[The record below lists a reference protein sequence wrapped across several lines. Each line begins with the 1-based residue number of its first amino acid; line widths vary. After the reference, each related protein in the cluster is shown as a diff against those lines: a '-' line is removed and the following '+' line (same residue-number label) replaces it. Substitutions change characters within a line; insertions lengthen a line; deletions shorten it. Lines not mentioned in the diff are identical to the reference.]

1 MSSSESS
8 PATGFSR
15 ALTAYMWT
23 VVLLAAPTVGWALY
37 SALPSYQG
45 RMSGSLFGIEFVIVA
60 VVIAGELRP
69 IPVSRGLESGDE
81 ITISTAFGFALLLI
95 APLFTVIAA
104 QSVGLI
110 IDCILH
116 KSLRKKLLF
125 NIAQYAL
132 AYFAARA
139 VYCAIARLPF
149 TPPPTIG
156 PPSIWAGLIAG
167 LAFLLVNN
175 FLVAVAVAVS
185 LHVRMHLARVLVGDL
200 TWQIT
205 TSAPL
210 IGLGPL
216 AVVATQWTP
225 FALGLL
231 LMPVAALYHTGTM
244 AMRHEQDAL
253 RDGLTG
259 LGNRTMLATTTTRAL
274 AEVVGQTAMLLLDL
288 DHFKDIN
295 DTLGHAVGDQML
307 IAVSQRLRTEAGP
320 DHFIARLGGDEFVVL
335 ARGVDNQ
342 ADAVSLAER
351 LCSAVRRPV
360 VLEGVTLTVGC
371 SVGIAFGP
379 EQAGTV
385 SELLR
390 CADVAL
396 YNAKSSRGTAAV
408 YDKGAD
414 WHSTEQLRLHADLRM
429 ALEDEDDLQLWVAFQ
444 PQLDMAAG
452 EVTSVE
458 CLTRWHHPELGNIAP
473 DVFVPIAE
481 STSLIDLLLDR
492 VLNTALV
499 QLREWDETGLHLAA
513 SVNLSARQLTDIT
526 LPETV
531 RRCLSRHGIAP
542 SRLIL
547 EVTESRLLSNPGL
560 SAQTVDDL
568 HALGVQISIDDFGTG
583 YSSFAHLQRLA
594 VNELKIDKSF
604 TTSLDAT
611 NNAAIVQSAI
621 DLGHNL
627 GLRVVAEGVETVE
640 VADQLTRMGCDV
652 LQGYLIGRPVPASEI
667 PNLAARAARELA
679 AADAQVV
686 DLMTSGRAASRA
698 SFKRAL

>member
-1 MSSSESS
+1 MSSSESNQ
-8 PATGFSR
+8 PTGFTR
-15 ALTAYMWT
+15 VLTAYMWT
-23 VVLLAAPTVGWALY
+23 IVLLAAPLVAWALVDSIPAY
-37 SALPSYQG
+37 RQG
-45 RMSGSLFGIEFVIVA
+45 MSGGQWLIETVIVA

-95 APLFTVIAA
+95 APVFTVIAA

-110 IDCILH
+110 IDCVLH

-125 NIAQYAL
+125 NIAQYIL
-132 AYFAARA
+132 AYLTARA
-139 VYCAIARLPF
+139 VYCAISGVPF
-149 TPPPTIG
+149 TPPRDLG
-156 PPSIWAGLIAG
+156 LPSVWAGLIAG

-175 FLVAVAVAVS
+175 FLVAVAVS

-225 FALGLL
+225 FAIVLL

-244 AMRHEQDAL
+244 AMRHEQEAL
-253 RDGLTG
+253 RDSLTG
-259 LGNRTMLATTTTRAL
+259 LGNRTMLTTATTRAL
-274 AEVVGQTAMLLLDL
+274 AELVGQTAMLLLDL

-307 IAVSQRLRTEAGP
+307 IAVSERLRAEAGP

-335 ARGVDNQ
+335 ARGLGSEAEAVD
-342 ADAVSLAER
+342 LAER
-351 LCSAVRRPV
+351 LCTAVRRPV

-379 EQAGTV
+379 EQADTV

-396 YNAKSSRGTAAV
+396 YDAKSSRGTAAV
-408 YDKGAD
+408 YDKSAD

-429 ALEDEDDLQLWVAFQ
+429 ALEDDDDLQLWVAFQ
-444 PQLDMAAG
+444 PQFDMASGA
-452 EVTSVE
+452 VASVE
-458 CLTRWHHPELGNIAP
+458 CLTRWHHPELGEIAP
-473 DVFVPIAE
+473 DVFIPIVE

-492 VLNTALV
+492 VLNTALI
-499 QLREWDETGLHLAA
+499 QLKEWDKVGLRLDA

-560 SAQTVDDL
+560 SAHTVDDL

-611 NNAAIVQSAI
+611 NNAAIVKSAI

-640 VADQLTRMGCDV
+640 VAEQLTRMGCDV
-652 LQGYLIGRPVPASEI
+652 LQGYLIGRPVPAAEV
-667 PNLAARAARELA
+667 PNLAARAARDFA
-679 AADAQVV
+679 AADAQIV
-686 DLMTSGRAASRA
+686 DLIASGRALGARA
-698 SFKRAL
+698 SFKRAQ